1 MYDVYLKYNNQIFPI
16 HNQQMKLKSGKIKQ
30 GINCIDS
37 FPFEILPNNIGFNY
51 IHEFKTLIEVYNT
64 KMKRYEFRGR
74 VLQAPKTMSDNGLIS
89 KSVVCESY
97 LGYLQDSVQEYL
109 DEMNWTPSHLLGYLI
124 AIHNSQLEEEKA
136 FKLGTVFTEENIYCG
151 IQRESTYECIM
162 NKIIDKIGGE
172 IQLRFE
178 EDGTYIDI
186 VEERGT
192 TKATTIELS
201 KNMKSITQEND
212 SSNYIT
218 RLIPLGA
225 KIKVEE
231 TDEDGNVSER
241 ETEERIDIS
250 SVNDGLNYIDD
261 EIAIQKYGL
270 HIRYEYWDDVHEAAI
285 LKTKAIKFL
294 SDNNKVLQKYSVNAV
309 DLSLIGLDIDSIDVS
324 NYYPVKNKLLN
335 IDDTLRVITKEIDI
349 VNESNSNFE
358 IGDKF
363 KTLIDIEI
371 EKNNQINQAFNTIE
385 VIEKNYVTNKDVM
398 NIENTLISSINQNSQ
413 SIQMMVEENYTSKSA
428 FEEYMESVSTQFTQ
442 TSESFQMTFTEV
454 INSITTVDGKV
465 NDNYN
470 ELIKYIQFK
479 DGSITLGEVDN
490 PLTLTLSNNRLSFK
504 QNGIEVA
511 YISDNKLYIYDGEF
525 LNSLKIGRFIFIPR
539 ENGNLSFTYV

>member
-1 MYDVYLKYNNQIFPI
+1 MYDVYLKLNDQIFPI
-16 HNQQMKLKSGKIKQ
+16 HNQQTKLKSGKIKQ

-37 FPFEILPNNIGFNY
+37 FSFDILPNNIGFNSIY
-51 IHEFKTLIEVYNT
+51 EFKTLIDVYNT

-74 VLQAPKTMSDNGLIS
+74 VLQVDKSMNDNGLIV
-89 KSVVCESY
+89 KNVVCESY
-97 LGYLQDSVQEYL
+97 LGYLQDSVQDYVVER
-109 DEMNWTPSHLLGYLI
+109 NWTPTELLTHLLNV
-124 AIHNSQLEEEKA
+124 HNSQLEEEKA
-136 FKLGTVFTEENIYCG
+136 FKVGNVFSDENIYIG
-151 IQRESTYECIM
+151 IQREFTYECIM
-162 NKIIDKIGGE
+162 NKIIEKIGGE
-172 IQLRFE
+172 IDLRI
-178 EDGTYIDI
+178 EDDGMYIDI

-201 KNMKSITQEND
+201 KNMKSITQENN
-212 SSNYIT
+212 SSDYIT

-225 KIKVEE
+225 KISKEE
-231 TDEDGNVSER
+231 TDEDGNVSQV

-250 SVNDGLNYIDD
+250 SVNDGKKYIDD
-261 EIAIQKYGL
+261 EVAIDTYGL
-270 HIRYEYWDDVHEAAI
+270 HIRYEYWDDVHEATI
-285 LKTKAIKFL
+285 LKTKAINFL
-294 SDNNKVLQKYSVNAV
+294 SENNKVLQKYSVNAI

-335 IDDTLRVITKEIDI
+335 IDDILRVITKEIDI
-349 VNESNSNFE
+349 INESNSNFE

-363 KTLIDIEI
+363 KTLIDLEI

-385 VIEKNYVTNKDVM
+385 VIEKNYVTNQDVK
-398 NIENTLISSINQNSQ
+398 NIENTLISSINQTSQ
-413 SIQMMVEENYTSKSA
+413 SIQMMVEENYTSKSS
-428 FEEYMESVSTQFTQ
+428 FEEYQESVSTQFTQ

-470 ELIKYIQFK
+470 ELIKYIQFN

-511 YISDNKLYIYDGEF
+511 YVSDNKLYIYDGEF
-525 LNSLKIGRFIFIPR
+525 LNSLKIGRWIFVPR